1 MSAKHFLPFELKELD
16 QQTGKFV
23 GYAAK
28 FNNVDYGGDKILPG
42 AFGNV
47 DAKEVR
53 GLWQHDW
60 NQPIFAPISFK
71 DDGVGLL
78 MEGQLVMEVQQARE
92 ALALA
97 KLNALGGLSIGY
109 GAEEYDYEDGG
120 RVRVL
125 KKVKL
130 WEVSMVTFPMNPDA
144 KILDAKGLSSVRD
157 CERYLRDVCGLSQSE
172 AKTFISIVRT
182 ESRDVSHSGLVDA
195 LQSLQNTI
203 NVR

>member
-1 MSAKHFLPFELKELD
+1 MAHHSIPFQLKELD
-16 QQTGKFV
+16 QSTGKFV

-42 AFGNV
+42 AFGDV
-47 DAKEVR
+47 DAKDVR
-53 GLWQHDW
+53 GLWQHNWDK
-60 NQPIFAPISFK
+60 PIFVPESFK

-172 AKTFISIVRT
+172 AKTFISIVRS
-182 ESRDVSHSGLVDA
+182 ESRDVSHPGLLEA
-195 LQSLQNTI
+195 LQSLQSTLS
-203 NVR
+203 R

>member
-28 FNNVDYGGDKILPG
+28 FNNVDHGGDKILPG

-182 ESRDVSHSGLVDA
+182 ESRDVNHSGLVDA

>member
-71 DDGVGLL
+71 DDGIGLL

-182 ESRDVSHSGLVDA
+182 DSRDVNHSGLVDA

>member
-182 ESRDVSHSGLVDA
+182 ESRDVNHSGLVDA